1 MQYAFSTDG
10 SIRMLEKLFGFDSK
24 HHSIRTEITA
34 GVTTFL
40 TMAYILAVNPS
51 IFAPLAEKGMP
62 TGAVFTATALAA
74 VVGTLVMAI
83 YAKKPFALAPG
94 MGLNA
99 FFVYTVCLTMGYTWQ
114 FALTAILVE
123 GLLFIALTLGSV
135 REMIANSIPMS
146 LKKAIAAGIGL
157 FIAFMGLENA
167 GIVVHSDAT
176 LVTLGKLSA
185 PSTLLAMAGFL
196 LMSVLYIRRVRG
208 ALLYGILAVTIAGI
222 PLGITHFDGLASL
235 PPSIAPIALQFEF
248 HHIFTWDMAI
258 IVMTF
263 LFMDLFDTIGTV
275 VGVSMKIGMVDDQGN
290 IPSLRQTLMSD
301 AVATVAGACLG
312 TNTTTTFVESAA
324 GISEGGRTGLTAFTV
339 AACFAIAVF
348 FAPVF
353 LAVPAVATAPA
364 LVLVGLFMM
373 SAFTD
378 VQFGRVTESIPAF
391 VTLLAM
397 PLTYSIANGI
407 LLGTITYV
415 VLNALTGKTKAISPV
430 MWALAAI
437 FMAYYAF
444 AA

>member
-1 MQYAFSTDG
+1 
-10 SIRMLEKLFGFDSK
+10 MLDKLFGFDPAQ
-24 HHSIRTEITA
+24 HSVRTEVTA
-34 GVTTFL
+34 GITTFL
-40 TMAYILAVNPS
+40 TMAYILAVNPG
-51 IFAPLAEKGMP
+51 IFSALADKGMP

-99 FFVYTVCLTMGYTWQ
+99 FFVYTVCLTMGYSWQ
-114 FALTAILVE
+114 FALTAILLE
-123 GLLFIALTLGSV
+123 GLLFIALTLGNV
-135 REMIANSIPMS
+135 REIIANAIPMS

-176 LVTLGKLSA
+176 LVTLGKLSEPA
-185 PSTLLAMAGFL
+185 TLLAIAGFL
-196 LMSVLYIRRVRG
+196 LMSVLYIRHVRG
-208 ALLYGILAVTIAGI
+208 ALLYGILAVTLAGI
-222 PLGITHFDGLASL
+222 PLGITHFDGIASL
-235 PPSIAPIALQFEF
+235 PPSIAPIAMQFEF

-275 VGVSMKIGMVDDQGN
+275 VGVSMKIGLVDEQGN
-290 IPSLRQTLMSD
+290 IPGLRQTLMSD

-339 AACFAIAVF
+339 AACFAVAVF

-353 LAVPAVATAPA
+353 LAVPTAATAPA

-373 SAFTD
+373 SAFAD
-378 VQFGRVTESIPAF
+378 VQFDRFTDSIPAF

-397 PLTYSIANGI
+397 PLTYSIASGI

-415 VLNALTGKTKAISPV
+415 ALNALTGKARVVSPV
-430 MWALAAI
+430 MWGLAVI
-437 FMAYYAF
+437 FVAYYVFTA
-444 AA
+444 